1 MVKCKLRSN
10 IEGGELMFQ
19 QVHQEDHC
27 TVQRFGLCAQRLK
40 EYLCKLKHLKI
51 LNRAEIGSERK
62 KIEREGAIKIMN
74 RRRNSSTSDK
84 IS

>member
-1 MVKCKLRSN
+1 
-10 IEGGELMFQ
+10 
-19 QVHQEDHC
+19 
-27 TVQRFGLCAQRLK
+27 LK